1 MVVFTFKIAYSEDK
15 ISYDIPNS
23 WSTKYTFL
31 RIRDYIVDDF
41 NINNCFEFV
50 YVNGIPLSYNG
61 VLEEYDAMNPTI
73 LNNANSLSDNFREDR
88 IHTFYIRF
96 IEAADYE
103 DVNGQVVIIT

>member
-1 MVVFTFKIAYSEDK
+1 MVVFTFKIAYTEDK

-23 WSTKYTFL
+23 WSIKYTFL

-50 YVNGIPLSYNG
+50 YVDGIPLSYNG
-61 VLEEYDAMNPTI
+61 IMEEYDVMTPTL
-73 LNNANSLSDNFREDR
+73 LNNTISLSDTFREDR

-96 IEAADYE
+96 IEVADYE
-103 DVNGQVVIIT
+103 DINGRAILIS

>member
-1 MVVFTFKIAYSEDK
+1 MVVFTFKIAYTEDK

-23 WSTKYTFL
+23 WSIKYTFL

-50 YVNGIPLSYNG
+50 YINGIPLSYNG
-61 VLEEYDAMNPTI
+61 VMEEYDVMTPTL
-73 LNNANSLSDNFREDR
+73 LNNTNCLSDTFCEDR

-96 IEAADYE
+96 IEVADYE
-103 DVNGQVVIIT
+103 DINGRAVAIT

>member
-1 MVVFTFKIAYSEDK
+1 MVVFTFKIAYTEDK

-23 WSTKYTFL
+23 WNTKYAFL

-41 NINNCFEFV
+41 NLNNCFEFV

-61 VLEEYDAMNPTI
+61 VMEEYDVMDLTL
-73 LNNANSLSDNFREDR
+73 LNNTSSLCDNFREDH

-96 IEAADYE
+96 IEESDYE
-103 DVNGQVVIIT
+103 DVNGRIVVIT